1 MIEILVTLFII
12 AAALLGT
19 VGLQIYAMK
28 MNQGGQFRSQAV
40 FLSADIAERMEA
52 NKIAAVAGQY
62 QVAAGAATVMTTD
75 CAAAACDSNALAAF
89 DLNQWQDAITALLPQ
104 GSWEIQLTAAGNPA
118 TYTIVVSWVDRRTG
132 TQYATAGTGETFSY
146 TTTKTVYQ

>member
-12 AAALLGT
+12 ASALLGT
-19 VGLQIYAMK
+19 AGLQIYAMK

-62 QVAAGAATVMTTD
+62 QVTAGTATAMTTD
-75 CAAAACDSNALAAF
+75 CVAVACDSNALAAF

-104 GSWEIQLTAAGNPA
+104 GSWEIQLSTAGNPA